1 MALAII
7 KGYDITLKGTIETP
21 PYDPEKKDN
30 GVKATFKILKNIS
43 YNKIMLYQEYTV
55 CFQIFE

>member
-21 PYDPEKKDN
+21 PYDPEKK
-30 GVKATFKILKNIS
+30 TMELKLRL
-43 YNKIMLYQEYTV
+43 K
-55 CFQIFE
+55 F